1 MLANFDRKEHLQH
14 RTVSLR
20 QHGFLVQCK
29 KSKSSNQIQY
39 KHTVNYTQI
48 MWMSNVN
55 SKRICLNWAISVVSG
70 FTGVYCM
77 WMIDMTG
84 WHAAVSR
91 NPSVYVPLLCLLHY
105 IRLVFHAKSLHWRHH
120 WKLQHAEKEGI
131 FFTIY
136 LRLFHVGV
144 DYCNSLL
151 IGVIDGLH
159 CRLQSLQ
166 NVTGGLVSGT
176 VWCQYS
182 GTGCRFASI
191 WRQLVYDRH
200 RARHR
205 SIIRLSAGC

>member
-1 MLANFDRKEHLQH
+1 MTIAQVL
-14 RTVSLR
+14 
-20 QHGFLVQCK
+20 QCK

-84 WHAAVSR
+84 WYAAVSR
-91 NPSVYVPLLCLLHY
+91 NPSVHVPLLCLLHY

-131 FFTIY
+131 FLYNVLAFISC
-136 LRLFHVGV
+136 RGW
-144 DYCNSLL
+144 LL
-151 IGVIDGLH
+151 
-159 CRLQSLQ
+159 Q
-166 NVTGGLVSGT
+166 
-176 VWCQYS
+176 
-182 GTGCRFASI
+182 
-191 WRQLVYDRH
+191 
-200 RARHR
+200 
-205 SIIRLSAGC
+205 LSAYWSHWRPALSIAVIAECYWWACHWYCVMPILK